1 MLIFRENP
9 EKFLCSLSPEMSLLS
24 EFQNFNRQHRLF
36 EKKSKIL
43 LAVSGGMDSVAMV
56 ELFHQAEISFG
67 IAHCNFNLRGKE
79 SEDDQAFVRALS
91 KKYKVPFFTKK
102 FNTKKIAN
110 QGQLSIQEAA
120 RNLRYNWFEEIRKE
134 KSFDKIATAHQ
145 LDDSIETFFINL
157 LRGTGIKGLIGIPT
171 KTGKI
176 IRPLNFCSRAQIFA
190 FVKANEIDWREDSSN
205 ETDNYLRNR
214 IRHHLLP
221 VLEELQPAFQNK
233 MSDNFRHLTL
243 ASGAYDELI
252 HSMRE
257 KFLVRKGNDR
267 VEISIASLA
276 KQKDPGQVLSA
287 LLHSQGITNLNSD
300 GILHASST
308 GKIFDAGN
316 HRILVN
322 RGKLLLEKK
331 KEIPEESLIVTR
343 EMKCVQFHKQSISLI
358 MNNID
363 KEAPFSKKNE
373 IQVLDADKIEFP
385 LVLRPWKSGDFFYPL
400 GMKHRKKLSDYFTD
414 KKISRFDKEKFLV
427 CLSAGNIVCILG
439 LGIDERFKVRNSTK
453 KVLQV
458 KSTFD

>member
-190 FVKANEIDWREDSSN
+190 FVKANEIDWREDSS
-205 ETDNYLRNR
+205 
-214 IRHHLLP
+214 
-221 VLEELQPAFQNK
+221 
-233 MSDNFRHLTL
+233 
-243 ASGAYDELI
+243 
-252 HSMRE
+252 
-257 KFLVRKGNDR
+257 
-267 VEISIASLA
+267 
-276 KQKDPGQVLSA
+276 
-287 LLHSQGITNLNSD
+287 
-300 GILHASST
+300 SST

-458 KSTFD
+458 RSTFD